1 MSHTSVS
8 RMSRHKTRSS
18 TRPGFNIV
26 PYRCAAQPHARQ
38 PGPEPAAAAA
48 GSSRFLF
55 VEVHG
60 PHRTHRQ
67 ALRYDRST
75 QELKS
80 HVMLVT
86 SERKRK
92 SRAKDDEDHA
102 AQSRPLPPLP
112 PHCPPGIISDID
124 THLIDPFDVLPIEG
138 SPRLHEAMRYFFENY
153 PGPTPMTDDVFVC
166 DRNRYKRERVEWNN
180 TEYHLCY
187 GEPAGYYITLFVYDI
202 LQNLATSADH
212 LSMTASKYLTATIRA
227 VREGMPKEGSDT
239 PITDSFVATVGG
251 LSVVEV
257 FIGHWA
263 EAESH
268 MNGMLALVA
277 ARGGIFTFSHLAQRT
292 IKWIEFLCCAANAC
306 APTLPPLPR
315 FPLPAQLEEMARDA
329 HRRSMALLPRVFSED
344 KVGVD
349 DDEDDEDD
357 DVLGTE
363 ADDYYYYAE
372 LGTILRE
379 LHEVSI
385 GSTLFRG
392 KAVAA
397 ALDDVEHRLLEEM
410 VRRRQLHQQR
420 LVLQHHALQGS
431 PASLVDNVVSV
442 DTVFDA
448 VLQSAQ
454 MYVWAALNPGPR
466 EMAAHFVFVGRLRE
480 ILDDAVPDRAEL
492 VERWVETTGSADSLL
507 WVLFV
512 GWGVSS
518 QQQGDVK
525 GAMSVAMWYVERV
538 LETMDAVGVLRSEED
553 LADVLKRFPWVD
565 GFCRGPCGV
574 LWHMYVHRESSE
586 YSQFQS

>member
-1 MSHTSVS
+1 MSQTQTSLS

-18 TRPGFNIV
+18 KPDFNIV
-26 PYRCAAQPHARQ
+26 PYRCAAARQ
-38 PGPEPAAAAA
+38 GGAGPSSAQSAQA
-48 GSSRFLF
+48 SSRFLF

-92 SRAKDDEDHA
+92 SRAKGADDD
-102 AQSRPLPPLP
+102 RPAPARLPPD
-112 PHCPPGIISDID
+112 CPTGIISDID
-124 THLIDPFDVLPIEG
+124 THLIDPFDVLPVEG

-166 DRNRYKRERVEWNN
+166 DRNRYTRERVEWNN

-187 GEPAGYYITLFVYDI
+187 GEPAGYYMTLFVYDI
-202 LQNLATSADH
+202 LQSLSSSAEQ
-212 LSMTASKYLTATIRA
+212 LSVPASKYLTACIRA

-239 PITDSFVATVGG
+239 PITDSFVCTVGG

-257 FIGHWA
+257 FIGNWA

-315 FPLPAQLEEMARDA
+315 LPLPNQLEDLARTA
-329 HRRSMALLPRVFSED
+329 YSRSMELLPRVFSED
-344 KVGVD
+344 KEGTGEDED
-349 DDEDDEDD
+349 DDEDAEI
-357 DVLGTE
+357 LGTD

-372 LGTILRE
+372 LGTIMRE

-410 VRRRQLHQQR
+410 VRRQQLHQRQQQR
-420 LVLQHHALQGS
+420 QQSPHS
-431 PASLVDNVVSV
+431 PASLVEATISV
-442 DTVFDA
+442 DTAFDA
-448 VLQSAQ
+448 VLQAAQ
-454 MYVWAALNPGPR
+454 MFVWAALNPGPR

-480 ILDDAVPDRAEL
+480 LLDQVPEHEL
-492 VERWVETTGSADSLL
+492 VERWRETASSADSLL

-512 GWGVSS
+512 GWGVAS
-518 QQQGDVK
+518 QQQGGVK
-525 GAMSVAMWYVERV
+525 GAMAVAMWYIERIFA
-538 LETMDAVGVLRSEED
+538 TMEALGVGEEEE
-553 LADVLKRFPWVD
+553 LAEVLKRFPWVD

-574 LWHMYVHRESSE
+574 LWNMYVHRQTALG
-586 YSQFQS
+586 YIQYQS